1 MDNCGKIVVLAG
13 GPSNEREISLK
24 SGQAVF
30 EALKRQ
36 GQNVYLVDIKG
47 GSRTDFE
54 KLDADVVFIALH
66 GKFGEDG
73 TVQAILEELKLPYT
87 GSGIEASKLAL
98 DKLASR
104 KLFLKNT
111 LKVPRYKV
119 AKKSDSLK
127 TSLEGFQIPF
137 VVKPQGEGS
146 SIGLSIVS
154 DNAKAQ
160 FALKS
165 AFNYGDM
172 AIIEEY
178 VDGRELTVGVLE
190 DKALPVVEIITEA
203 NIYDFN
209 AKYIDSGTQYIVP
222 AELDKEKEEEV
233 KKSAL
238 LAHRA
243 LGCRDFS
250 RVDMRMDKSGNVY
263 ILEVNTIPGM
273 TERSLL
279 PKAAAEAGI
288 NFENLCLK
296 LACLAYNRKV
306 AK

>member
-1 MDNCGKIVVLAG
+1 VDNCGKIVVLAG